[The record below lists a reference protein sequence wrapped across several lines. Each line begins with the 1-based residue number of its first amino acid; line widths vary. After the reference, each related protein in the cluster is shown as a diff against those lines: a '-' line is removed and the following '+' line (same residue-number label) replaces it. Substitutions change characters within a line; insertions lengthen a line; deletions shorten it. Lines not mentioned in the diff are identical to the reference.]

1 MALNHNTDM
10 LYTRSG
16 AAESN
21 VLSAHDPLIWEF
33 EDTALVGGP
42 ATATIQF
49 IAKDNDLAVIYTS
62 AAFPAYQLS
71 YVDPLAKFRF
81 DGTQILKHIIKNYLY
96 KEISTI
102 IAPENYGSTVD
113 VVFKTYDNAVQNAT
127 DTVTYYLSQAV
138 NQIGDEYGSNIPRLF
153 LNDTE
158 DIAHFLGYPTKIFF
172 YLTAL
177 SLIHI

>member
-1 MALNHNTDM
+1 M
-10 LYTRSG
+10 LYTRPG

-42 ATATIQF
+42 ARAKVQF
-49 IAKDNDLAVIYTS
+49 IVRDNDLAVIYTS
-62 AAFPAYQLS
+62 AAFPAYLLS
-71 YVDPLAKFRF
+71 YEGTLAKFRF

-102 IAPENYGSTVD
+102 IAPVDYGSTV
-113 VVFKTYDNAVQNAT
+113 VVAFRTYDNAVENA
-127 DTVTYYLSQAV
+127 DDSVTYYLSQAV

-172 YLTAL
+172 YLATD
-177 SLIHI
+177 